1 MNKGSF
7 HLSILSAEKIL
18 FDGDVKYLYVP
29 AAEGYMGILPDHASL
44 ISSLTPGK
52 IELRPLLGPSVIFFL
67 KGNGLLEVHRNVVSL
82 LVDTIDS
89 SSYPVALP

>member
-1 MNKGSF
+1 MNKASF
-7 HLSILSAEKIL
+7 RLSILSAEKVL

-52 IELRPLLGPSVIFFL
+52 VELRPLLGAPVIFSL
-67 KGNGLLEVHRNVVSL
+67 KGCGLLEVNRNVVSL
-82 LVDTIDS
+82 LVDTIDTFS
-89 SSYPVALP
+89 FPVPA